1 MGLHTY
7 EIVIE
12 VAGLII
18 IVYETQ
24 LCQISRVLIFIRMSA
39 AATTVKSIMLINV
52 SLNNYHPQFVQ
63 TYIRQPSITGGTRN
77 MVAEPVTSL
86 YAFRR
91 LASYSHFGLF

>member
-12 VAGLII
+12 VAGPII

-24 LCQISRVLIFIRMSA
+24 LCQISRVLIFMRMSA

-63 TYIRQPSITGGTRN
+63 TYILQPSITGGTRN

-86 YAFRR
+86 YE